1 MFQEKYCA
9 VLLQAV
15 QMIEEVKSAF
25 IDTLPQNQWMDNL
38 TRERA
43 REKAEAV
50 VDRVGHPEWI
60 EDPDL
65 LDNYYKAVS
74 QKY

>member
-1 MFQEKYCA
+1 
-9 VLLQAV
+9 
-15 QMIEEVKSAF
+15 MIAEVKSAF
-25 IDTLPQNQWMDNL
+25 IDTLPNNEWMDNT

-60 EDPDL
+60 ESPES
-65 LDNYYKAVS
+65 LDHHYLEVRITS
-74 QKY
+74 ISCV